1 MDADRGPEAGRAAPS
16 ESEAGNDGPQSNA
29 RSHPLRRM
37 IGSEPPAAAAAGGA
51 AEIDALIPEPAPAA
65 PAAPAAPKAAAQ
77 PPQAAQSQPAAPA
90 AEASEDDVAGASS
103 LAGLAIRRNQPG
115 KAAPKQP
122 AAAPGGQAVAQSPA
136 PAGSAAPAAAPQG
149 ANGAAKP
156 PATAQVQN
164 RAEAP
169 APAAKAPAVPVS
181 ASKAAPPQ
189 AATPKAAAAAPGSK
203 AAAPRPD
210 GGSPPDQQQAAAET
224 PAPAAV
230 AQAPNGAGARAGN
243 STGTRPAAG
252 AAAKAQPTN
261 AGAPA
266 PQSAPA
272 GEAASKTA
280 VSIRKQPEPAPEVN
294 IRKAGNGVAAKAS
307 PDQPAPTEAMK
318 PSASIRKAPEKL
330 TAEAAPAAA
339 AQAEAPKPVPQA
351 PASQAPAPE
360 APASEAQNRPAPAQ
374 EAQASEAAPAAAV
387 APAKAPAAPTVP
399 VAVKAPQPA
408 PPVEEARQVETPTV
422 RSPAPEAPAV
432 QTPAPEAPAAPP
444 PAAPAPPPAAE
455 ALPELD
461 LTPTDDLVFD
471 EDGAM
476 RIGYITSVSGRKVYG
491 VMIPDKDVVS
501 EESMLHLQEVSQIGD
516 LVKMPTSKS
525 VAFGM
530 ISSLEI
536 RNPSSSPP
544 AATDQRVLEIDL
556 FGEGIYTDDGEFK
569 FQRGISVYPSLGT
582 EIRETTHNELA
593 QIYARPSESNVLIG
607 SLYQDSELPA
617 YLLVDDLL
625 GKHFAVLGTTGTGK
639 SCSTTV
645 ILRSILDAHPNGHVV
660 LMDPH
665 NEYGQ
670 AFDEY
675 AEVVRPD
682 TLSLPF
688 WLLNFEELVEVIC
701 TPDQTN
707 RKAEVNILK
716 EAVYASKL
724 QFVGDSDDVTTWL
737 TVDTPVPYRLS
748 TLIQLIEDAQGQL
761 DRPEDSA
768 PYARLK
774 ARIQAL
780 RADRRYDFMFA
791 GLSVKDSMAE
801 VLARLLRIPV
811 EGRPITILQLSGV
824 PSEIVDVVVSL
835 LCRMVFDF
843 AMWSMGQQSVP
854 VLLVCEEAHRYIP
867 QDQDTG
873 FAPTRKAIARIAKEG
888 RKYGVS
894 LCLVTQRPSELSETI
909 LSQCNTIFTLRMS
922 NERDQVFV
930 RRAMPDSA
938 AGMLNAL
945 PALRNQECI
954 VVGEG
959 VSVPMRIRF
968 LDLEPY
974 NRPQSDTAVF
984 SDAWEYDQDRGESF
998 LHDVVDR
1005 WRRQSF

>member
-1 MDADRGPEAGRAAPS
+1 MDADRGPEAGRAAPA
-16 ESEAGNDGPQSNA
+16 ESEAGNDGPQGNA
-29 RSHPLRRM
+29 RSHPLRRL
-37 IGSEPPAAAAAGGA
+37 IGSEPPAAADKSGL
-51 AEIDALIPEPAPAA
+51 AEIDALISQPTAAPPAA
-65 PAAPAAPKAAAQ
+65 PQATAQ
-77 PPQAAQSQPAAPA
+77 PPQSAPSQPAAPA
-90 AEASEDDVAGASS
+90 AQAAETDVAGASS
-103 LAGLAIRRNQPG
+103 LTGLAIRRNQPG
-115 KAAPKQP
+115 MSAPNP
-122 AAAPGGQAVAQSPA
+122 
-136 PAGSAAPAAAPQG
+136 AAPAAA
-149 ANGAAKP
+149 
-156 PATAQVQN
+156 
-164 RAEAP
+164 
-169 APAAKAPAVPVS
+169 S
-181 ASKAAPPQ
+181 Q
-189 AATPKAAAAAPGSK
+189 AAQQNPVAGAAAAAPPQGTNGVAKAPAQPQVQSQASAPQAPTVPVAAPQ
-203 AAAPRPD
+203 AAAPQTAQPRAAQPQATTAAPGSRAAAPQTGS
-210 GGSPPDQQQAAAET
+210 GGALEQRQAAAGT
-224 PAPAAV
+224 PPRPAATV
-230 AQAPNGAGARAGN
+230 QAPNGAGARASNG
-243 STGTRPAAG
+243 TGAGPATAG
-252 AAAKAQPTN
+252 TS
-261 AGAPA
+261 APRVE
-266 PQSAPA
+266 PA
-272 GEAASKTA
+272 GETAPKAA
-280 VSIRKQPEPAPEVN
+280 VSIRKQPEPAPEVD
-294 IRKAGNGVAAKAS
+294 IRKASSGVAAEAS
-307 PDQPAPTEAMK
+307 PQQPNIRQAPTEAMK
-318 PSASIRKAPEKL
+318 PSTSIRKAPESPAPAPSDL
-330 TAEAAPAAA
+330 TSSAKAPVAEARPAKAAQPEVPAPATAAAPA
-339 AQAEAPKPVPQA
+339 PVQTA
-351 PASQAPAPE
+351 PAQTAPAP
-360 APASEAQNRPAPAQ
+360 A
-374 EAQASEAAPAAAV
+374 
-387 APAKAPAAPTVP
+387 

-408 PPVEEARQVETPTV
+408 APAQAP
-422 RSPAPEAPAV
+422 PAPRAPIV
-432 QTPAPEAPAAPP
+432 EAPAAPP
-444 PAAPAPPPAAE
+444 PAAPAPA

-461 LTPTDDLVFD
+461 LAPTDDLIFD

-556 FGEGIYTDDGEFK
+556 FGEGIYTEDGEFK

-582 EIRETTHNELA
+582 EIRETTHEELA

-625 GKHFAVLGTTGTGK
+625 GKHFAILGTTGTGK

-701 TPDQTN
+701 TADQSN

-716 EAVYASKL
+716 DAVYASKL
-724 QFVGDSDDVTTWL
+724 QFLGDSDDVTTWL

-748 TLIQLIEDAQGQL
+748 TMIQLIEDAQGQL
-761 DRPEDSA
+761 DRPEESV
-768 PYARLK
+768 PYQRLK

-791 GLSVKDSMAE
+791 GLSVKDSMAD

-968 LDLEPY
+968 MDLEPY
-974 NRPQSDTAVF
+974 NRPQSDTAIF